1 MLDRIRRLFDYVR
14 GIVIVLAV
22 GLGVPL
28 LALHQLRG
36 ALVTLPDG
44 FVH

>member
-1 MLDRIRRLFDYVR
+1 MLDRVHRLFDYVR

-28 LALHQLRG
+28 LVLHRLRV